1 MTEREQYI
9 DKAKAKLDQWNAE
22 IGKFAAQVA
31 GSDADAEVEYR
42 KQLDEMRNQRDKAE
56 AKLKELHDASDD
68 AWDDMKS
75 GFDKAWD
82 SISSAFDNIMSRFK

>member
-68 AWDDMKS
+68 MKS